1 MKTIP
6 FTHSGRM
13 LRLLAAVTC
22 SSAACAEVI
31 FDSLPAGG
39 DVIGMGQPGSISAD
53 GSTIVGSS
61 WSITKWEGQSFRW
74 TPAGGVQFLESTLP
88 LASRA
93 RGSSSDGSVVGGQRF
108 SDYAAAFCWSGGVL
122 KPLVANR
129 SSSVNDVSKDG
140 KLLVGSNPANFTI
153 APVATKWS
161 VATSGTSTA
170 VALGDLSGGVAE
182 SEAIRVSG
190 NGSTIIGW
198 GTSASGV
205 EAFRIVGTGTMTGL
219 GDLSGGKYFSEAA
232 AVSTDGTVVVGRS
245 HSTNGPEAFHWSS
258 ATGMVGLGDLP
269 GGAVYSEATGVSGD
283 GTIVVGMSNSTVE
296 ADVFLWTAAAGMR
309 SLAALC
315 RAAGVDLNGWR
326 FPYGRPL
333 ISEDG
338 NSLTGDAISPQ
349 MDQVVWRLSGVRE
362 LVAQTPMLFWQGGT
376 LANVWD
382 VETTATWTDGAAPTT
397 FADGKKVIF
406 DDFGSNTPAV
416 TVTGSPAPAAVIVDA
431 SIPYTFGGAG
441 SLGGTMSLLKTGT
454 GTLTLTS
461 AYRFSGGTTVE
472 AGTLA
477 LSGTLEDTGSLGLVV
492 MPGATFQLL
501 GGSYIGN
508 IRIMAGGL
516 LTGAGSI
523 IGNLTNEGTVAT
535 ESGGILSFHG
545 VTLNQGT
552 MRLTGGTTL
561 DLEGSFINNGVVDV
575 ITGAIHPSATFINNG
590 ILLDSASV
598 RVESLIKSGTTVQLN
613 IRTAV
618 GHAYRLERSTSMA
631 GATWTTV
638 GNDQEGDGNILTFA
652 DAGGATSSSGFYRIA
667 VVR

>member
-6 FTHSGRM
+6 FPHCGRM

-22 SSAACAEVI
+22 TSAASAEVV

-39 DVIGMGQPGSISAD
+39 DVIGMGQPGSITSD
-53 GSTIVGSS
+53 GSIIVGSS
-61 WSITKWEGQSFRW
+61 WSIVKWEGESFRW
-74 TPAGGVQFLESTLP
+74 TAAEGVRFLETTLP

-93 RGSSSDGSVVGGQRF
+93 RGSSSDGNVVGGQRF
-108 SDYAAAFCWSGGVL
+108 SDYPAGFCWSGGVL
-122 KPLVANR
+122 KALVANR

-140 KLLVGSNPANFTI
+140 KLLVGSNPANMTI

-161 VATSGTSTA
+161 VATSGTSAA
-170 VALGDLSGGVAE
+170 VSLGDLSGGVAE
-182 SEAIRVSG
+182 SEAVRISG
-190 NGSTIIGW
+190 NGGAIVGW
-198 GTSASGV
+198 GTSTNGV
-205 EAFRIVGTGTMTGL
+205 EAFRIVGTGAMTGL
-219 GDLSGGKYFSEAA
+219 GDLAGGKFFSEAA

-245 HSTNGPEAFHWSS
+245 HSSKGPEAFRWTS

-283 GTIVVGMSNSTVE
+283 GTIVVGMSSSTVE

-326 FPYGRPL
+326 FPYCRPL

-362 LVAQTPMLFWQGGT
+362 LVAQPPMLFWQGGT
-376 LANVWD
+376 MANVWD
-382 VETTATWTDGAAPTT
+382 VGTSAAWTDGAAPTT
-397 FADGKKVIF
+397 FANGKRVTF

-416 TVTGSPAPAAVIVDA
+416 TVTGAPAPAAVVVDA

-441 SLGGTMSLLKTGT
+441 SLGGTMSLLKSGP

-461 AYRFSGGTTVE
+461 TYRFSGGTTVE

-477 LSGTLEDTGSLGLVV
+477 LSGTLEDTGTLGLVV
-492 MPGATFQLL
+492 MPGATFELL
-501 GGSYIGN
+501 GGSYTGN

-535 ESGGILSFHG
+535 SAGGMLSFHG

-561 DLEGSFINNGVVDV
+561 DLEGSFINNGVIDV
-575 ITGAIHPSATFINNG
+575 ITGAIQPSATFINNG

-598 RVESLIKSGTTVQLN
+598 RVESLIKSGTTVQLS
-613 IRTAV
+613 IRSAV

-631 GATWTTV
+631 GGTWTAV
-638 GNDQEGDGNILTFA
+638 GNDQEGDGNILTFT
-652 DAGGATSSSGFYRIA
+652 DNGGATGSCGFYRIA